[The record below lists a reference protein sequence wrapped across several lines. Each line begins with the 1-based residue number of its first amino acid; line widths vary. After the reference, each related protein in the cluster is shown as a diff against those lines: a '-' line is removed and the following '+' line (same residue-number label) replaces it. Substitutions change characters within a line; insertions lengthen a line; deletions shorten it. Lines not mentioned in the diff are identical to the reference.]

1 MKRFVFINPRVTCEI
16 KGEISIM
23 SESLDSA
30 EQYITDLALQAATRD
45 LVYEYPIDEPATEN

>member
-45 LVYEYPIDEPATEN
+45 LVYEHPIDEPDSQS

>member
-16 KGEISIM
+16 KGEVSIM

-30 EQYITDLALQAATRD
+30 EQYITDLVLQGSVHD
-45 LVYEYPIDEPATEN
+45 LVYEHPIDEPATEN